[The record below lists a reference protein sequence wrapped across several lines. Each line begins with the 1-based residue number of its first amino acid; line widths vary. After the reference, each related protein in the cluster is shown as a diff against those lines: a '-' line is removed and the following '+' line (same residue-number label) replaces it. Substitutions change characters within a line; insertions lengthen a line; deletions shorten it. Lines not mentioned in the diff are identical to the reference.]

1 MSTPQDARAR
11 RREKRRRTKKN
22 HEWELKRAAENDAAG
37 KPKTPPKTA
46 T

>member
-11 RREKRRRTKKN
+11 RRQKARRTKKN
-22 HEWELKRAAENDAAG
+22 VEWALKRAAENDAAG

>member
-1 MSTPQDARAR
+1 MSSPQDARAR
-11 RREKRRRTKKN
+11 RREKARRTRKN
-22 HEWELKRAAENDAAG
+22 QQWELKRAAENDAAG